1 MALKEKKDAGEEYK
15 VIEKEDEG
23 KDPDDDDD

>member
-1 MALKEKKDAGEEYK
+1 MALKEKMDAGEDVK

-23 KDPDDDDD
+23 KPEDDDE

>member
-23 KDPDDDDD
+23 KPEDDDA